1 MLHILTPFSSLDSI
15 GLLRPGGTLAF
26 TTWHSL
32 NGVWFIDLRS
42 AFDSL
47 PTALLPENYT
57 FHIPMQMTSYG
68 HWDDVNWV
76 KRALIS
82 EGLEDVKVDVL
93 AHLFEVKSP
102 EHFMRAG
109 AVMVE
114 MAAKLT
120 LGLNVEEDEDREK
133 VDEVKRLVRE
143 HLVKR
148 YGEDGSWNMTGV
160 GIIASGR
167 RPS

>member
-1 MLHILTPFSSLDSI
+1 
-15 GLLRPGGTLAF
+15 
-26 TTWHSL
+26 
-32 NGVWFIDLRS
+32 
-42 AFDSL
+42 
-47 PTALLPENYT
+47 
-57 FHIPMQMTSYG
+57 MQMTSYG